1 MSKFISGLRRDRS
14 NGQSVLE
21 LALAMPVLLLLLL
34 GTVDM
39 GRVFFDYIEMRNA
52 VVEGATYGSRHP
64 SDTAG
69 ITNAVVRHG
78 IPGGT
83 AIIAGTTGECFQPLG
98 GGSVTVT
105 ATRTFTPIF
114 LGGLNAVAPD
124 VNWNF
129 TVRASSTIRCM
140 T

>member
-1 MSKFISGLRRDRS
+1 MSKFISGRRKYRRA
-14 NGQSVLE
+14 GQSVVE
-21 LALAMPVLLLLLL
+21 MAIAMPVLLLLLL

-64 SDTAG
+64 SDTSG

-83 AIIAGTTGECFQPLG
+83 AITTGTTGECLQPLG

-114 LGGLNAVAPD
+114 LGGLNTVAPD